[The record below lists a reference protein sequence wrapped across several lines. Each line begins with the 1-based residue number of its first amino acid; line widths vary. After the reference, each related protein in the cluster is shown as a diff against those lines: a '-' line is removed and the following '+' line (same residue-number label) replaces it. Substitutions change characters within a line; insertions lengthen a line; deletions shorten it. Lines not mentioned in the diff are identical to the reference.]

1 MNPHGPRT
9 LDEDDVSD
17 AEAPE
22 SNWLRARDSDPTAP
36 APSPEIA
43 RDYEEIED
51 LLASLPVGAPD
62 PAWQEEVLRTASR
75 RKVFRW
81 TLGGALVT
89 ATAAIAA
96 AMLLLPRTPAEL
108 EVEVLPGNTR
118 GDSHKGARS
127 EPREAAVGDHLVITA
142 RPQGQGDL
150 RVYGPSGKLVAQC
163 PGGPSCTSAAQGQ
176 YTLDVPLDAPVQYRV
191 ILVVGRSDVP
201 AGATMD
207 EYLDA
212 ARAANAHIISYPSID
227 VR

>member
-1 MNPHGPRT
+1 MSPHGPRA

-22 SNWLRARDSDPTAP
+22 SRWLRARDSDPTAP

-43 RDYEEIED
+43 RDYEEIEE
-51 LLASLPVGAPD
+51 LLASLPMGAPD
-62 PAWQEEVLRTASR
+62 PAWQEEVLRTAAR

-89 ATAAIAA
+89 AAAAATAAI
-96 AMLLLPRTPAEL
+96 LLFPRTPAEL
-108 EVEVLPGNTR
+108 EVEVLPGNMR
-118 GDSHKGARS
+118 GDSHKGRS

-142 RPQGQGDL
+142 TPRGQGDL
-150 RVYGPSGKLVAQC
+150 RVYRPDGKLVAKC

-176 YTLDVPLDAPVQYRV
+176 YTLDVPLDAPVHYRV
-191 ILVVGRSDVP
+191 ILVVGRSDAPV
-201 AGATMD
+201 GATMD
-207 EYLDA
+207 EFLDA
-212 ARAANAHIISYPSID
+212 ARVANARIISYPSID